1 MSSEKEGR
9 KEDRKIIISSSE
21 STDVEELRQVLSAL
35 SEFIDRIKDS
45 LRDVLTILVTSIDA
59 KKLAQD
65 ITTLYNDLKNAG
77 LPDEI
82 VDRIVTDFY
91 KKRLEAIPST
101 SELVK
106 TIAEAIKTRGG
117 FKIEKEEV
125 EKEGEKQ

>member
-1 MSSEKEGR
+1 
-9 KEDRKIIISSSE
+9 
-21 STDVEELRQVLSAL
+21 
-35 SEFIDRIKDS
+35 
-45 LRDVLTILVTSIDA
+45 IDA

-106 TIAEAIKTRGG
+106 TIAEAIKTHGG

>member
-106 TIAEAIKTRGG
+106 TIAEAIKTRSG